1 MKKIHECIRNGKLAD
16 ALEYCAQKL
25 KDDPLNFDIRSAYTE
40 LLCVNG
46 ELEKADKQ
54 LDFMVTKSPELAV
67 GAVNLR
73 HLIRAEQ
80 ARQDFYEGKAAPKLF
95 HEADELDEVF
105 LQMHIDL
112 REDDF
117 KLATE
122 KAATVESLRIST
134 VNEPLTA
141 IRDIDDS
148 LNPYLELLGTN
159 GEFYLA
165 RFDEIE
171 KFEVQPIESIVEQI
185 WLRVEVTIKDGPVG
199 TAHIPVVYP
208 HSKSEIEKLGQ
219 VTEWHEIS
227 EEMYLGRGMKMLFI
241 NDEAVL
247 LSELGSFIN

>member
-1 MKKIHECIRNGKLAD
+1 M
-16 ALEYCAQKL
+16 
-25 KDDPLNFDIRSAYTE
+25 
-40 LLCVNG
+40 
-46 ELEKADKQ
+46 
-54 LDFMVTKSPELAV
+54 

-134 VNEPLTA
+134 VNEQLTA

-208 HSKSEIEKLGQ
+208 C
-219 VTEWHEIS
+219 
-227 EEMYLGRGMKMLFI
+227 
-241 NDEAVL
+241 L
-247 LSELGSFIN
+247 LYTSPSPRD